1 MNKKKVISIILITAI
16 AVVCI
21 IWIIFSNMT
30 GVKGATAVIK
40 VSGETVCTLNLNE
53 NTSVNIDG
61 KNDIKLK
68 IVVEDG
74 FVYAESSECPD
85 KICVNKG
92 KISKT
97 NENIICLPAETVI
110 EIQSD
115 KVEEFDAVV

>member
-1 MNKKKVISIILITAI
+1 MKNKKVISIILITAVAI
-16 AVVCI
+16 VCI
-21 IWIIFSNMT
+21 VWIICSNLT
-30 GVKGATAVIK
+30 GVKGATAVVK

-53 NTSVNIDG
+53 NTSVDIDG

-68 IVVEDG
+68 VVVEDG

-97 NENIICLPAETVI
+97 NENIVCLPAETVI
-110 EIQSD
+110 EIQGEEL
-115 KVEEFDAVV
+115 EEFDAAV